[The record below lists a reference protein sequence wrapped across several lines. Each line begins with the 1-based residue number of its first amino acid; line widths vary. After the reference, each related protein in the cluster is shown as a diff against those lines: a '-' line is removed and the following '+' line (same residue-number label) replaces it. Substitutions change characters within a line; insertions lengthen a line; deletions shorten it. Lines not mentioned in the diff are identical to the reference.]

1 MKKGTVYTILGG
13 IVGAAVAV
21 GSAIIGHKKNSSSIA
36 CNDDNGDYDDY
47 VDSTCKIEDDETI
60 NTTEF

>member
-21 GSAIIGHKKNSSSIA
+21 GGAIIGHKKNSSSIA
-36 CNDDNGDYDDY
+36 CNDDNSDNDDY
-47 VDSTCKIEDDETI
+47 VDSTCEIEDNDTI
-60 NTTEF
+60 DF

>member
-36 CNDDNGDYDDY
+36 CNDYNGDYVDD
-47 VDSTCKIEDDETI
+47 TCEIEDNDTI

>member
-21 GSAIIGHKKNSSSIA
+21 GGAIIGHKKNNSSIA
-36 CNDDNGDYDDY
+36 CNDDNGDY
-47 VDSTCKIEDDETI
+47 VDSTCEIEDNDTI

>member
-1 MKKGTVYTILGG
+1 MRKGTIITILGG

-21 GSAIIGHKKNSSSIA
+21 GGAIIGHKKDSSSIA
-36 CNDDNGDYDDY
+36 CNDDNGDY
-47 VDSTCKIEDDETI
+47 VDSTCEIEDNDTV

>member
-13 IVGAAVAV
+13 IVGAAVAI
-21 GSAIIGHKKNSSSIA
+21 GGAIIGHKKNSSSIA
-36 CNDDNGDYDDY
+36 CNDDNDDY
-47 VDSTCKIEDDETI
+47 VDSTCEIEDNDTI

>member
-21 GSAIIGHKKNSSSIA
+21 GGAIIGHKKNSSSIA
-36 CNDDNGDYDDY
+36 CNGDNGDNDDY
-47 VDSTCKIEDDETI
+47 VDSTCKIEDNDTI
-60 NTTEF
+60 DF